1 MSVAH
6 GRDVHADFPLP
17 VALVEEL
24 LHDEAHPALVDL
36 QRLGG
41 AAQVRTVHHVLQHL
55 GRERRGE
62 VSDICGGRV
71 RVNCVLRL
79 VDVSEAAREIRLT
92 IGSEDNFELSN
103 KADKK

>member
-6 GRDVHADFPLP
+6 GRDVHADLPLA

-41 AAQVRTVHHVLQHL
+41 ATQVRTVHHILQHL
-55 GRERRGE
+55 SRERRGE

-71 RVNCVLRL
+71 RVRCVVRPL
-79 VDVSEAAREIRLT
+79 DVSEGSLSDSSNDRL
-92 IGSEDNFELSN
+92 GR
-103 KADKK
+103 